1 MNMKQN
7 FLLVLALAV
16 LVFSATAVSAAIS
29 DGDYLE
35 LNKVL
40 NVINDWSLGELS
52 ETTDGENLINFA
64 ANISIHRNDNGE
76 YSAQASNDWGE
87 IASKKAVEAILNRYF
102 GVEKI
107 NHEKSELYRSM
118 PEWDVD
124 YPLDGLGDVPGYWW
138 INVAEL
144 EDAGDGTFMAK
155 TNVYFSDVHWDDS
168 WRGPVSQWKLESG
181 LKIIETDIETFLN
194 EFYEE
199 PSEDIYRYD
208 SCLIKVKPIVFK
220 GESTWQVLGIN
231 GVEAPKVL
239 FEQ

>member
-1 MNMKQN
+1 MKRY
-7 FLLVLALAV
+7 FILASLMVVAV
-16 LVFSATAVSAAIS
+16 FFAAPASAAVN
-29 DGDYLE
+29 DGDLRE
-35 LNKVL
+35 VGKVF
-40 NVINDWSLGELS
+40 NAINRWALSALS
-52 ETTDGENLINFA
+52 EMTDGENLVNFA
-64 ANISIHRNDNGE
+64 ANVSLNSDDNGE
-76 YSAQASNDWGE
+76 YSENASNDWGE
-87 IASKKAVEAILNRYF
+87 EASKEAVEAILNRYF

-124 YPLDGLGDVPGYWW
+124 YPLDGLGDVPGYFW
-138 INVAEL
+138 INVAEF
-144 EDAGDGTFMAK
+144 EDTGDGTFMAK

-181 LKIIETDIETFLN
+181 LKIIETDSETFYN
-194 EFYEE
+194 EFYDE

-231 GVEAPKVL
+231 GVEVPKVL
-239 FEQ
+239 FP